1 MLRALVIFLFL
12 TTVSF
17 GLTEEKIKE
26 AYSKSF
32 QYEKIGRY
40 KDAIKALSAVYNEYP
55 DGYTINLRLGWLYYL
70 SKRYA
75 NSIFHY
81 EKAIKINPY
90 SIEAKL
96 GYTLP
101 LLAQERFSDVEKV
114 CYQILYTD
122 FYNYYGNLRLSY
134 VLRMQKKY
142 DLAEKVSKKMLYI
155 YPTDINFL
163 TELGIVEYLKGNKK
177 EAIKI
182 FKNILILD
190 PENSTAKKYVK

>member
-163 TELGIVEYLKGNKK
+163 TELGIIEYLKGSKK

>member
-70 SKRYA
+70 SKKYA

-122 FYNYYGNLRLSY
+122 YYNYYGNLRLSY

-163 TELGIVEYLKGNKK
+163 TELGIIEYLKGSKK